1 MQINYT
7 ADAYASLLQ
16 LVNFI
21 ETTNTKG
28 AGLRWLDRY
37 EVFLQK
43 TLFNPIQV
51 KICHNLTFKK
61 LNLRCINYNDLN
73 VYDFPSG
80 YAVKSYESFR
90 GRRVASEALY
100 GGHFTS
106 VHHGAD
112 ACNNPNGVW
121 GAINWDL
128 NHSSG
133 VASARIYGI
142 WSSGG
147 INQNIEGF
155 NSWTFQQTFP

>member
-61 LNLRCINYNDLN
+61 LNLRCINYNDWVIAFSVHKEYTLI
-73 VYDFPSG
+73 
-80 YAVKSYESFR
+80 
-90 GRRVASEALY
+90 EALL
-100 GGHFTS
+100 HKS
-106 VHHGAD
+106 
-112 ACNNPNGVW
+112 
-121 GAINWDL
+121 
-128 NHSSG
+128 
-133 VASARIYGI
+133 RII
-142 WSSGG
+142 D
-147 INQNIEGF
+147 
-155 NSWTFQQTFP
+155 